1 MFEWAPSCA
10 LIMLIAVFKNLV
22 TRYIFYC
29 FFTSLEIFFLQLHL
43 VLVALRLVEKYWCS
57 ICLSKKMILSFW
69 QSFRKDFLKVKI
81 QFSILVRVHYVLT
94 YFSDNLL
101 ENNVKKFVRSFFVFL
116 HYDVRL
122 YRSTNWDLFWFLLLN
137 IIFSCFT
144 LRRGSKWLGCGVFD
158 LSFKGK
164 GWNAWMGEKG
174 PNGTLF
180 ICISVLYFLYWILD
194 SLAIESIILL

>member
-1 MFEWAPSCA
+1 MYLFLVVLEKWEKEKWNVFLMFEWAPSCA

-57 ICLSKKMILSFW
+57 ICLSKKMILGFW

-101 ENNVKKFVRSFFVFL
+101 ENNVKKFVRSFFVFF
-116 HYDVRL
+116 YTMMSGFIVQQ
-122 YRSTNWDLFWFLLLN
+122 
-137 IIFSCFT
+137 IEICFDF
-144 LRRGSKWLGCGVFD
+144 C
-158 LSFKGK
+158 
-164 GWNAWMGEKG
+164 
-174 PNGTLF
+174 
-180 ICISVLYFLYWILD
+180 Y
-194 SLAIESIILL
+194 